1 VDLVVDLGAVWLTLV
16 FLVVEEVM
24 LLNIFTHTKETLL
37 QEVHNILFALVV
49 VIDVVAVVVATVEQV
64 VDSVVA

>member
-1 VDLVVDLGAVWLTLV
+1 
-16 FLVVEEVM
+16 VVEEVI
-24 LLNIFTHTKETLL
+24 LLSTFTVIKETLL
-37 QEVHNILFALVV
+37 QEVHNILFVLVV